1 MINDINEI
9 NNLVNDLAVA
19 RLETDALKAE
29 YEKAIETIP
38 ELVELREKLES
49 SQNARNALQGQ
60 LLEVMQS
67 NQLKQWKTEHASI
80 SRAKRVSCTVDPSYK
95 KAIEKE
101 LKDGKEIMGW
111 SLNTTEYISIRS
123 V

>member
-1 MINDINEI
+1 MIQDINEI

-67 NQLKQWKTEHASI
+67 NQLKSWKTEQVTI
-80 SRAKRVSCTVDPSYK
+80 SRASRVSASVDPSYK

-101 LKDGKEIMGW
+101 LKEGDYYWYVLETDIIK
-111 SLNTTEYISIRS
+111 
-123 V
+123 

>member
-1 MINDINEI
+1 MIQDINEI

-67 NQLKQWKTEHASI
+67 NQLKSWKTEQVTI
-80 SRAKRVSCTVDPSYK
+80 SRASRVSASVDPSYK

-101 LKDGKEIMGW
+101 LKEGKEIMGW
-111 SLNTTEYISIRS
+111 SLNTTEYISIRT
-123 V
+123 